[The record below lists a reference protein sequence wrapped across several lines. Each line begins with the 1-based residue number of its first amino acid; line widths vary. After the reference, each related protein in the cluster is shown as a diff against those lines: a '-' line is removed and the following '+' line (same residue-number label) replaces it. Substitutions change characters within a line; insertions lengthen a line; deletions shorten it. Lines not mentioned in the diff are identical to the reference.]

1 MKDPRSDHR
10 EAGADRPRRREPT
23 PRQGG
28 SARED
33 ARARPIQRKTELASG
48 SPKARRS
55 RDTNKIAILVLADT
69 ETHGDLGRAVNALE
83 VAKEFKEAGDQVTIV
98 FDGAGTRWIA
108 ELSNPEHKRHALFE
122 SLRNAIQG
130 ACAFCSAAFGV
141 KDAVVAADIPLL
153 TDFDQHPSIRSLVDE
168 GYQVITF

>member
-1 MKDPRSDHR
+1 M
-10 EAGADRPRRREPT
+10 
-23 PRQGG
+23 
-28 SARED
+28 
-33 ARARPIQRKTELASG
+33 
-48 SPKARRS
+48 
-55 RDTNKIAILVLADT
+55 NKIAVLILADT

-83 VAKEFKEAGDQVTIV
+83 VAKEFKEAGDQVAIV

-122 SLRNAIQG
+122 SLRDVILG

-141 KDAVVAADIPLL
+141 KDAVVAANVSLL
-153 TDFDQHPSIRSLVDE
+153 SAFEQHPSIRSLVNE